1 MIYILIFNSVLLV
14 MILIATLSSDKSK
27 KLISSNKSSSM
38 PLIMDSS
45 GLIDGRIIELAK
57 SGFIQYDI
65 SVPEFIVNELQLISD
80 GHDAHKRERG
90 RYGLDIIAE
99 LQNIPRVK
107 VIIDRN
113 KFDSIKATDDK
124 LIALSKLLK
133 GVLYTTD
140 FNLSKVAAVEGISVM
155 NVNELAQQLRPISLP
170 GEKIAVKIIQKGS
183 GQSQGVGYLDDGTMI
198 VVDGAAKFIGKKI
211 DVTVDRMHQS
221 VAGKMVFGKLSK

>member
-1 MIYILIFNSVLLV
+1 

-170 GEKIAVKIIQKGS
+170 GEKIDVKIIQKGS

>member
-90 RYGLDIIAE
+90 RYGLDII
-99 LQNIPRVK
+99 
-107 VIIDRN
+107 
-113 KFDSIKATDDK
+113 
-124 LIALSKLLK
+124 
-133 GVLYTTD
+133 D
-140 FNLSKVAAVEGISVM
+140 F
-155 NVNELAQQLRPISLP
+155 
-170 GEKIAVKIIQKGS
+170 
-183 GQSQGVGYLDDGTMI
+183 
-198 VVDGAAKFIGKKI
+198 
-211 DVTVDRMHQS
+211 
-221 VAGKMVFGKLSK
+221 